1 MHASSLDNMQ
11 WCRDQYISTAML
23 DRGPLTVLD
32 VGGADCNGGY
42 AELFQPPRFDYRTAD
57 IDGTADVDFLMTSP
71 DIIPAEDG
79 AFDIVI
85 SGQMLEHAEFFWQVF
100 EEMARVLAND
110 GLLFLIAPSAGPI
123 HKFPVDCY
131 RFYPDAYRA
140 LAKLAGLELVAVFHD
155 DRGPWNDLVG
165 IFARAPR
172 PPNENIPPRLL
183 EVQSDPVRRESD
195 EAEMMA
201 GDIPYKRFLRDVHAA
216 LRPQRYL
223 EIGVRTG
230 ASLALAQGGAVGVDP
245 APEESLKL
253 ARGHRLFKTTS
264 TDFFRTIADDDP
276 IFPIDLA
283 FIDGMHRF
291 ENVLSDFI
299 QIERRARPDSVIIID
314 DVFPNHPAQATRTRQ
329 TRCWTGDVWKILPSL
344 AEHRPGL
351 ILIPLDTWP
360 TGNLMVTGL
369 DPKDRT
375 LAQRFNPI
383 VRKLVMEGPEVPPES
398 VLERQAVYA
407 TPDKETL
414 ELLFARLRAAL
425 HGDRPAALKSLG
437 DLLRGAG

>member
-23 DRGPLTVLD
+23 ERGPLTVLD

-42 AELFQPPRFDYRTAD
+42 AELFQPPLFDYRTAD

-100 EEMARVLAND
+100 EEMARVLADD
-110 GLLFLIAPSAGPI
+110 GVLFLIAPSAGPI
-123 HKFPVDCY
+123 HRYPVDCY

-140 LAKLAGLELVAVFHD
+140 LARLAGLEMITVFHD

-165 IFARAPR
+165 VFARQPR
-172 PPNENIPPRLL
+172 QRNDRIPQPLLQIQAEPP
-183 EVQSDPVRRESD
+183 QTGS
-195 EAEMMA
+195 AETETMA
-201 GDIPYKRFLRDVHAA
+201 GDVSYKQFLSDLHVA
-216 LRPQRYL
+216 LQRHRYL
-223 EIGVRTG
+223 EIGVRAG
-230 ASLALAQGGAVGVDP
+230 ASLALAQGSAVGVDP
-245 APEESLKL
+245 APEESMKL
-253 ARGHRLFKTTS
+253 AGGHRLFKTTS

-291 ENVLSDFI
+291 ENVLADFI
-299 QIERRARPDSVIIID
+299 QIERRAGPDSVIIID

-329 TRCWTGDVWKILPSL
+329 TRCWTGDVWKILPCL
-344 AEHRPGL
+344 AKHRPGL

-360 TGNLMVTGL
+360 TGSLMVTGL
-369 DPKDRT
+369 EPKDRT
-375 LAQRFNPI
+375 LSQRFNPI

-398 VLERQAVYA
+398 VLERQGVYA

-414 ELLFARLRAAL
+414 ALLSARLRSTL

-437 DLLRGAG
+437 GLLRRAD